1 MTCESKT
8 NAQLIAELESLRQ
21 KNRELEARLHE
32 LEKKDGEIEA
42 ASKDSA
48 KAVPEIYSWGTG
60 FRRLVEN
67 FPNGAVALIDR
78 NFRYILAGGEGFEKI
93 GKDPSDLI
101 GKRLQDVWA
110 KDLYE
115 MISPVYEEAFCGK
128 KQVAEL
134 HLSGFDWLFHIVPDI
149 TTPGTETITVI
160 AVDITGFKQLERENR
175 LVRERLEF
183 LLAQN
188 PAIIYGAD
196 PACDFETTFISKN
209 LERIH
214 GHLPERYYRYP
225 HFWIST
231 ANPEDI
237 DEAVKWVEGID
248 EATKQ
253 IKDSLVKNGAFNVEY
268 RLQNQDGSFSWIQ
281 DRGRLIYDESG
292 KPLEVVGCM
301 IDITE
306 QKQNQEELGSYRRR
320 LENLVKDRTAALEKE
335 IEERK
340 WADEAYRNLVEHSI
354 QGLHIIQDSRI
365 IFVNPMLSRIT
376 GYSAEELLS
385 MRLEELLAIIHPEDV
400 QRARAQWQHHKN
412 GDAVPRITQYRIIR
426 KDSQIR
432 WTEFFTTVVSYHG
445 KPSFQIASMDIT
457 ERIEARN
464 ALLESEERMRL
475 AVQNIPVMLSAVDQR
490 NNLIVWNKECEQVT
504 GYTAQEVI
512 GNPDIWEKLYP
523 DKVLRETVFNYWADH
538 LGDSRNRELEMTC
551 KGGTKKMIA
560 WSGNAGRYP
569 IPGWRSWGIGVDVT
583 KQKQAMDALRE
594 SEAHYRFLAEIV
606 AEGIGIIREKKF
618 IFVNSALSSLLG
630 YTKSQLLGLPP
641 FSLIHDDH
649 RQYFY
654 KIFDPAGEEKD
665 PQKCFWGQVICG
677 GGRKIWTE
685 WRRDSV
691 KWEGKPSILVTVRD
705 ITETKRREIALK
717 EEKENIYREYI
728 ELKESSIKNQYKFG
742 YLVGKSRPMQDI
754 YSLILKASECNENV
768 IIYGESGTGKELVAR
783 SIHDR
788 NDRRGKPFVPVNCG
802 AIPETLF
809 ESEFFGYRKGAFT
822 GAIMNKHGFFC
833 LANQGTLFLDEVG
846 ELSLNMQVKFLR
858 AIEGGTYTPLGSEE
872 SRNSDVRII
881 AATNKNLAE
890 MIKKKLFREDL
901 FYRLHV
907 IPITVPPLRER
918 KEDIPL
924 LAEHFLSIHGKRNDP
939 RISGQVYE
947 SLLRHDWPG
956 NVRELE
962 NMLKRYL
969 ATNQID
975 FIHMETLQKAGV
987 PEDEYPQET
996 GLRELLQGFEEKV
1009 IIQTL
1014 ERNRWHRGKTAR
1026 VLGIPERTLY
1036 RKLKQFQLKTS

>member
-1 MTCESKT
+1 MAAKSKT
-8 NAQLIAELESLRQ
+8 KAQLMAELESLHQRNMQ
-21 KNRELEARLHE
+21 LERRLYE
-32 LEKKDGEIEA
+32 LEKKDA
-42 ASKDSA
+42 PA
-48 KAVPEIYSWGTG
+48 KVLPETYALETG
-60 FRRLVEN
+60 FRTLIEN

-93 GKDPSDLI
+93 GKFPSDLV
-101 GKRLQDVWA
+101 GKRLQDVWP

-115 MISPVYEEAFCGK
+115 MIKPIYEDAFYGK
-128 KQVAEL
+128 TQVVEL
-134 HLSGFDWLFHIVPDI
+134 HLSGFDWLFHIVPNIKATEHGPETIIVVAIDI
-149 TTPGTETITVI
+149 T
-160 AVDITGFKQLERENR
+160 AFKRLERENR

-196 PACDFETTFISKN
+196 PSCDFETTFVSKN

-214 GHLPERYYRYP
+214 GHLPEKYYRYP

-231 ANPEDI
+231 ANPGDI

-253 IKDSLVKNGAFNVEY
+253 IKDSLLKSGAFNVEY

-281 DRGRLIYDESG
+281 DRGRLIYDEAG
-292 KPLEVVGCM
+292 NPLEVVGCM

-306 QKQNQEELGSYRRR
+306 QKQNQEELGKYRRR
-320 LENLVKDRTAALEKE
+320 LENLVKERTAALEKE

-365 IFVNPMLSRIT
+365 IFVNPMLSKIT

-385 MRLEELLAIIHPEDV
+385 MGLEELLAVIHPEDV
-400 QRARAQWQHHKN
+400 QSARAQWQHHKN
-412 GDAVPRITQYRIIR
+412 APRNTKYRIIR
-426 KDSQIR
+426 KDGQIR

-445 KPSFQIASMDIT
+445 KPSFQITSMDIT
-457 ERIEARN
+457 ERIEARK
-464 ALLESEERMRL
+464 ALQESEERMRL
-475 AVQNIPVMLSAVDQR
+475 AVQNVPVMLSAVDQN

-504 GYTAQEVI
+504 GYSDEEVI

-523 DKVLRETVFNYWADH
+523 DKVLRETVFNSWADH
-538 LGDSRNRELEMTC
+538 MGDSRNRELELTC
-551 KGGTKKMIA
+551 KDGTKKMIS

-606 AEGIGIIREKKF
+606 AEGIGIIREEKF

-630 YTKSQLLGLPP
+630 YTKSELLEIHP
-641 FSLIHDDH
+641 FSLIHEDH
-649 RQYFY
+649 KKYFY
-654 KIFDPAGEEKD
+654 KIFDPSGTDSGGEKD
-665 PQKCFWGQVICG
+665 HRRCFWGQVIGG

-685 WRRDSV
+685 WHRDAV
-691 KWEGKPSILVTVRD
+691 KWEGEPSILVTVRD

-788 NDRRGKPFVPVNCG
+788 NDRRSKPFVPVNCG

-822 GAIMNKHGFFC
+822 GAVMNKHGFFC

-872 SRNSDVRII
+872 PRNSDVRII

-890 MIKKKLFREDL
+890 MVKKKLFREDL

-924 LAEHFLSIHGKRNDP
+924 LAEHFLSLHGNPNDP
-939 RISGQVYE
+939 RRISGQIYE
-947 SLLRHDWPG
+947 SLFKHDWPG

-975 FIHMETLQKAGV
+975 FIHMGGSRKT
-987 PEDEYPQET
+987 EDEYPEET
-996 GLRELLQGFEEKV
+996 GLRELLQGFEEKI

-1014 ERNRWHRGKTAR
+1014 ERNRWHKGKTAR
-1026 VLGIPERTLY
+1026 MLGIPERTLY
-1036 RKLKQFQLKTS
+1036 RKLKQFHSKTS